1 MIRPYLGIIT
11 NDHKTK
17 GECKIQLSITIN
29 VISSKDSDGICTLHT
44 QSNNM
49 EIMMRNE
56 TDEILEELFKSLQQ
70 KCQEGLDEKMRGSE
84 FVIDIDDL
92 LHCQLQK
99 ISLNRCGSYIDSPEW
114 LKNKK
119 AAVNPEK

>member
-1 MIRPYLGIIT
+1 MLLIIIKYERKKKLSIKEYFNIIRPYLGIIT

-29 VISSKDSDGICTLHT
+29 FISSKDSDGICTMHI

-56 TDEILEELFKSLQQ
+56 TDEILEELFKSL
-70 KCQEGLDEKMRGSE
+70 
-84 FVIDIDDL
+84 
-92 LHCQLQK
+92 
-99 ISLNRCGSYIDSPEW
+99 
-114 LKNKK
+114 
-119 AAVNPEK
+119 